1 MIRALAFL
9 KPGKALTT
17 YSPIEKELYHMST
30 RPNSYLS
37 PKLQAR
43 PKADGHGIFAKEPL
57 AKAELLAVF
66 GGVVYP
72 WEAFMALP
80 ERERSLSIQVEENL
94 FLAPDLIGEGDYV
107 NHCCE
112 PNAGLSGQIALVA
125 LRDIQPGEEVCFDYA
140 MSDATPY
147 DEFDCQ
153 CGAVHCRG
161 RVTGDDWRIPALQ
174 ERYAGYFTPYVQ
186 RLIDASRKSEAP
198 RG

>member
-1 MIRALAFL
+1 
-9 KPGKALTT
+9 
-17 YSPIEKELYHMST
+17 MST
-30 RPNSYLS
+30 QPSSYLS

-43 PKADGHGIFAKEPL
+43 PKADGYGIFAREPL

-66 GGVVYP
+66 GGAVYP

-80 ERERSLSIQVEENL
+80 ERERSLSLQVEENL
-94 FLAPDLIGEGDYV
+94 FLVPNPIGEGDYV

-125 LRDIQPGEEVCFDYA
+125 MRDIRPGEEVCFDYA
-140 MSDATPY
+140 MSDTTPY
-147 DEFDCQ
+147 DEFDCE

-186 RLIDASRKSEAP
+186 RRIDALRKSQSP